1 MPTVRTK
8 GAVRTRDSRFD
19 GFSLVEVLVVVMV
32 ILIIA
37 AIAIPNLV
45 HGKMRANEAAAVASV
60 QTIHTAEVLYYNAYP
75 EVGYASSLKVLGSN
89 GTTCDKPTSTAACLI
104 TDEALTSGIKNGY
117 VFEIVGD
124 GNKPTASYSVS
135 ASPET
140 SVSGRCT
147 VSSNESGEVHFSIPG
162 TPTSSGGR
170 TMGSGSGGGCE
181 L

>member
-1 MPTVRTK
+1 MPTVRRQGATK
-8 GAVRTRDSRFD
+8 SADTGLA

-45 HGKMRANEAAAVASV
+45 HGKMRANEAAAVSSV
-60 QTIHTAEVLYYNAYP
+60 QTIHTAEVLYNSTYP
-75 EVGYASSLKVLGSN
+75 EVGYASSLRNLGSN
-89 GTTCDKPTSTAACLI
+89 GTTCEKPSSTAACLI
-104 TDEALTSGIKNGY
+104 TDEALTSGIKSGY

-124 GNKPTASYSVS
+124 GNKPTASYKVS

-147 VSSNESGEVHFSIPG
+147 VTSNESGEVHFSIPG
-162 TPTSSGGR
+162 ATTSSAGRTMGTSSGG
-170 TMGSGSGGGCE
+170 CE